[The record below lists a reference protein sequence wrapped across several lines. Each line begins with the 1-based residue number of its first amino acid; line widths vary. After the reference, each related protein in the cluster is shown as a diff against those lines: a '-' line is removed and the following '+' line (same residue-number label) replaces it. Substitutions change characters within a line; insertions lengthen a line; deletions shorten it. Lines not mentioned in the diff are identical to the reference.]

1 MNRKKESIHSISET
15 IKVCLNSNLAF
26 AAYKLPE
33 ETGQNLIIQKESRI
47 KYIKNLSNVSELKGF
62 LISPFLQSDKNRMFL
77 IQPDFYFK
85 ENVSDKDYCS
95 LKKINHPAKN
105 NPEIIHPIEV
115 SELEFLQQIESIT
128 DAIRKNVIQK
138 AVLSRVKII
147 EGHFENQLVELF
159 SKLCNSF
166 PNAFVYLF
174 KADEHFWMGAT
185 PEPFARL
192 KNNIFRTSS
201 VAGTRE
207 NTEEFQQF
215 KNWRSKEREEQ
226 QFVSDHISRT
236 LEAAHWTNISHQG
249 PYVKKAGNMVHL
261 RTDFTTNIN
270 EVNGNIGYLLESLHP
285 TPAVCGY
292 QTKEAL
298 EIIESIE
305 KHDREYYSGFL
316 GPVGLEN
323 AISLFVNL
331 RCMRIYESFLSLFT
345 GAGITIDSIPKD
357 EWKETEMKSRTLLS
371 AINTMN

>member
-1 MNRKKESIHSISET
+1 MSRIKESVHSISET
-15 IKVCLNSNLAF
+15 IRVCLTNNLAF

-47 KYIKNLSNVSELKGF
+47 EFIETLSNVSKLKGF
-62 LISPFLQSDKNRMFL
+62 LISPFLQSGKNRMFL
-77 IQPDFYFK
+77 IQPDFYGK
-85 ENVSDKDYCS
+85 GNVSDKDYCS
-95 LKKINHPAKN
+95 LKKINHSSGN
-105 NPEIIHPIEV
+105 YPELIHPTEV
-115 SELEFLQQIESIT
+115 SKLEFLQQIESIAG
-128 DAIRKNVIQK
+128 AIRENRIQK

-147 EGHFENQLVELF
+147 EGYFVDQLTEIF

-174 KADEHFWMGAT
+174 KAGGHFWMGAT

-192 KNNIFRTSS
+192 KDNVFQTSS

-215 KNWRSKEREEQ
+215 ENWKNKEREEQ
-226 QFVSDHISRT
+226 RFVTDHIRRVLKT
-236 LEAAHWTNISHQG
+236 ANWTNILHSG
-249 PYVKKAGNMVHL
+249 PYVKKAGNMLHL
-261 RTDFTTNIN
+261 RTDFTTHIN
-270 EVNGNIGYLLESLHP
+270 DVNGNIGHLLESLHP
-285 TPAVCGY
+285 TPAVCGFP
-292 QTKEAL
+292 TKEAL

-323 AISLFVNL
+323 EISLFVNL
-331 RCMRIYESFLSLFT
+331 RCMRISESYLSLFT
-345 GAGITIDSIPKD
+345 GAGITLDSIPED
-357 EWKETEMKSRTLLS
+357 EWQETEMKSSTLLS